1 MTPKYQQ
8 GGPAPQAQGAE
19 DMQQQI
25 VSLVQAAMQGDEQA
39 RGQIQQIMEAAQQG
53 DPQATQIAQMVQE
66 VVQAMQGQ
74 ARKALIGGK
83 LNYIH
88 RLRTGANLDEQVL
101 YEKKGGKLTKK
112 IVRKNQNETEDQPEM
127 KKNKKKKKVYYEEM

>member
-1 MTPKYQQ
+1 M
-8 GGPAPQAQGAE
+8 
-19 DMQQQI
+19 
-25 VSLVQAAMQGDEQA
+25 S
-39 RGQIQQIMEAAQQG
+39 AAQQG

-88 RLRTGANLDEQVL
+88 RLRTGANLDEQVF

-112 IVRKNQNETEDQPEM
+112 IVRKNEDEAEEQPEM
-127 KKNKKKKKVYYEEM
+127 KKNKKNLKKKKVYYEEM